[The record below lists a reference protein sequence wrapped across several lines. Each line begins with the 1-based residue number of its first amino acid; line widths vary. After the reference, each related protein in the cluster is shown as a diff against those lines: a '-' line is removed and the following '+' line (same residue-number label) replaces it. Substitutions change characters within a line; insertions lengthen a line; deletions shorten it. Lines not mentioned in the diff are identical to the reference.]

1 MDLAGSQSQR
11 LATLNQTL
19 QDTLPWNPEKPASC
33 STPNAASTWSE
44 VVVRG
49 YQKGPNRSLSTQAP
63 GLNLVNRFA
72 ALADDIQTGESPQ
85 RPPLNPKWS
94 AVTHEAEPSG
104 VTHEAKPSA
113 APQKLDPNSS
123 ASVIPRRPGVER
135 QIKIDT
141 ENTISRRSPVTSQRS
156 STSSSRRKILKNAVL
171 RRCPGGLPS
180 LESQRSGSLSQQ
192 EKMKEASP
200 VQPSDV
206 DSANSEPHIPP
217 PRPLFAPTTLI
228 VGDSII
234 GHVRFFNAVTRCF
247 PGSTVR
253 GILEKLP
260 GMLDSLPTS
269 VFRLIVHSVFI
280 SGPLPGLSP
289 STERFSR
296 LLGMNTWLQTACM
309 TRKCSFIDNFNLF
322 WNRTSF
328 YCLDGT
334 HPNRMGSSILSAN
347 IRYAVQTL
355 PRD

>member
-1 MDLAGSQSQR
+1 MCKEGGRAPSHPHPKTPTAGAAAAGIPPTPHGNRQGTTAAR
-11 LATLNQTL
+11 AT
-19 QDTLPWNPEKPASC
+19 KPA
-33 STPNAASTWSE
+33 
-44 VVVRG
+44 
-49 YQKGPNRSLSTQAP
+49 TQA
-63 GLNLVNRFA
+63 RASRTA
-72 ALADDIQTGESPQ
+72 A
-85 RPPLNPKWS
+85 RPPEPKS
-94 AVTHEAEPSG
+94 REARREREGRPSP
-104 VTHEAKPSA
+104 TRRT
-113 APQKLDPNSS
+113 APP
-123 ASVIPRRPGVER
+123 PRR
-135 QIKIDT
+135 
-141 ENTISRRSPVTSQRS
+141 ENPTQ
-156 STSSSRRKILKNAVL
+156 VL

-234 GHVRFFNAVTRCF
+234 RHVRFFF
-247 PGSTVR
+247 
-253 GILEKLP
+253 
-260 GMLDSLPTS
+260 
-269 VFRLIVHSVFI
+269 VFCLIVHVGCNDISRRESEETKADFMDLFNFLKQCGKSVFI

-309 TRKCSFIDNFNLF
+309 TRKGSFIDNFNLF

-328 YCLDGT
+328 YCLDRT